1 MPQEKAQPTWLKQL
15 VAVEAL
21 FLCCVL
27 PWLLSDLWYDEVL
40 SLNVVLLHDS
50 PWKIFRDYR
59 FANNHFLNNFL
70 EWLWLRGLGLN
81 AANEFLVRLPAVFFG
96 MGTVA
101 VVLLGWRKFLGE
113 KIALLTAVV
122 MACSPVFTAFAWQF
136 RGYSLAMFLSAL
148 AIHACAIRCQ
158 KNTVANGVALFL
170 LGLLLPLVMPPAAM
184 LPCALAVAL
193 CAEKGMALRSWM
205 GLRDGVRAAW
215 PPVAGAVLGVA
226 YYLTLWEE
234 FSAATRESGGWTSAW
249 LVGLHVVFAFALH
262 LGVLCWPLFKPS
274 QKSAGTESRLGWML
288 LGGCALALVAVLLV
302 PSPVHRAPF
311 PRVFLVLLPAVT
323 FGVALQAREWS
334 WQNDLDSRKLLEFI
348 GIVVVLALMVRVGS
362 GILTDW
368 DMDKASSPPQ
378 NLLQQYYR
386 GNAGVSALLREYKL
400 LPESKLKHQ
409 LVLVVPHDVP
419 TAYHYW
425 LLYGLPNNDLG
436 MQYLLPVNQVTSQT
450 LEQYRSRGFDFLLLA
465 RHKHEA
471 LDWAQTI
478 GFREP
483 QVEPEG
489 KWHDHHRLFRI
500 VH

>member
-50 PWKIFRDYR
+50 PWEIFRDYR

-205 GLRDGVRAAW
+205 GLWDGVRAAW

-226 YYLTLWEE
+226 LDQRLAGWVACGVCLC
-234 FSAATRESGGWTSAW
+234 SSSGGALLATFQTRAKRRRHGITTGVDAVGGLCFGAGGGAVGSLASASGTVPTGF
-249 LVGLHVVFAFALH
+249 LGAFASSNL
-262 LGVLCWPLFKPS
+262 WRSF
-274 QKSAGTESRLGWML
+274 AGTR
-288 LGGCALALVAVLLV
+288 
-302 PSPVHRAPF
+302 
-311 PRVFLVLLPAVT
+311 
-323 FGVALQAREWS
+323 
-334 WQNDLDSRKLLEFI
+334 
-348 GIVVVLALMVRVGS
+348 VVVA
-362 GILTDW
+362 
-368 DMDKASSPPQ
+368 
-378 NLLQQYYR
+378 
-386 GNAGVSALLREYKL
+386 E
-400 LPESKLKHQ
+400 
-409 LVLVVPHDVP
+409 
-419 TAYHYW
+419 
-425 LLYGLPNNDLG
+425 
-436 MQYLLPVNQVTSQT
+436 
-450 LEQYRSRGFDFLLLA
+450 
-465 RHKHEA
+465 
-471 LDWAQTI
+471 
-478 GFREP
+478 
-483 QVEPEG
+483 
-489 KWHDHHRLFRI
+489 
-500 VH
+500 

>member
-50 PWKIFRDYR
+50 PWEIFRDYR

-148 AIHACAIRCQ
+148 AIHASAIRSQ

-184 LPCALAVAL
+184 MPCALAVAL
-193 CAEKGMALRSWM
+193 FMGKGKALCQWT
-205 GLRDGVRAAW
+205 GFWAAIRAAW

-262 LGVLCWPLFKPS
+262 LGVLCWPLFKPL

-334 WQNDLDSRKLLEFI
+334 WLNDLNSQEFI

-368 DMDKASSPPQ
+368 DMDDASAPPQ

-386 GNAGVSALLREYKL
+386 GNGGVSALLREYAEV
-400 LPESKLKHQ
+400 PETQ
-409 LVLVVPHDVP
+409 RRHDVRFDRGP
-419 TAYHYW
+419 HE
-425 LLYGLPNNDLG
+425 LPRRRRRILSPRL
-436 MQYLLPVNQVTSQT
+436 QH
-450 LEQYRSRGFDFLLLA
+450 R
-465 RHKHEA
+465 
-471 LDWAQTI
+471 
-478 GFREP
+478 REP
-483 QVEPEG
+483 RELRRDEQDRGVLRVRRKPRG
-489 KWHDHHRLFRI
+489 A
-500 VH
+500 

>member
-50 PWKIFRDYR
+50 PWEIFRDYR

-205 GLRDGVRAAW
+205 GLWDGVRAAW

-262 LGVLCWPLFKPS
+262 LGVLCVPILKPT

-334 WQNDLDSRKLLEFI
+334 WLNDLNSQEFI

-400 LPESKLKHQ
+400 MPESKLKHQ

-450 LEQYRSRGFDFLLLA
+450 LEQYRSRGFDFFLLA

-471 LDWAQTI
+471 LEWAQTA
-478 GFREP
+478 GFP
-483 QVEPEG
+483 KAQVEPEG